1 MSRTRLTTIDRR
13 TVLKTLGVAAASA
26 LAGCAGSSSLSDNSP
41 PNSGGSGS
49 AGSSG
54 GDGGDTSGATGTP
67 TATDGSGGSDS
78 APDSGSS
85 DGTTTADG
93 DSGSGAGSSASF
105 DGWFDG
111 VANFDGVAD
120 RTGQSEVEVTV
131 GAEGN
136 GGSYAFAPAAVRVSP
151 GTRVVWTWTGEGA
164 SHDVVAEDG
173 SFESELV
180 AEEGHTF
187 SHTFEESGT
196 DKYACTPHRAL
207 GMKGAV
213 VVEG

>member
-1 MSRTRLTTIDRR
+1 MTRTRLTSVDVDRR
-13 TVLKTLGVAAASA
+13 TVLKTLGVAAAGA
-26 LAGCAGSSSLSDNSP
+26 LAGC
-41 PNSGGSGS
+41 SGS
-49 AGSSG
+49 APEGDAGGGGTSGSGGGEGESTPEPTG
-54 GDGGDTSGATGTP
+54 TPSGDGGD
-67 TATDGSGGSDS
+67 
-78 APDSGSS
+78 SGS
-85 DGTTTADG
+85 
-93 DSGSGAGSSASF
+93 DSGSGSEPSF

-111 VANFDGVAD
+111 VGNFDGVVD

-136 GGSYAFAPAAVRVSP
+136 GGNFAFAPAAVRVDS
-151 GTRVVWTWTGEGA
+151 GTTVVWRWTGKGSTHNVVDEG
-164 SHDVVAEDG
+164 G

-196 DKYACTPHRAL
+196 VKYVCTPHRAV

-213 VVEG
+213 VVE